1 MTRGTVRIVLRE
13 PVQEG
18 HDALGQPRTDFREL
32 VRYAT
37 REEYRGRIDVAGDV
51 EFARWDRAYTVRD
64 DCPAPRWELYDPQD
78 NLRFTVESV
87 VRPSRRRIELR
98 CVARA

>member
-1 MTRGTVRIVLRE
+1 MG
-13 PVQEG
+13 
-18 HDALGQPRTDFREL
+18 FREL

-78 NLRFTVESV
+78 DLRFTVESV
-87 VRPSRRRIELR
+87 VRPSRRRLELR